1 MYAEVEIN
9 QHEVI
14 VGDVQ
19 MRVKEFG
26 YTEQEIN
33 SVWKGNLKI
42 GIGDGRTLLGL
53 PGIQRKREESE
64 GTSLRTGS

>member
-1 MYAEVEIN
+1 MTN

-14 VGDVQ
+14 FGDMQ

-42 GIGDGRTLLGL
+42 GIGEGRNLLGL
-53 PGIQRKREESE
+53 PDARGA
-64 GTSLRTGS
+64 